1 MKRMKR
7 LASLML
13 AMILAVMMVMPV
25 SADEPAAKNA
35 GGYTITITD
44 SMPKHIYEAYQ
55 IFAGDLLEEEE
66 EGKVV
71 HTLSNI
77 SWGSGVNEEGQMKL
91 GGAAEKAESLTTTT
105 HAMNFAKELEDYL
118 QNPITSEEKTGVYT
132 ISGLE
137 AGYYLVKD
145 KDNSLVNKDDSY
157 TSYILRVVADQNVTT
172 KSDMSTVEK
181 KVKDIDD
188 STSQHTTDW
197 QDSADY
203 DIGDDVP
210 FQLKAILANN
220 VESYETYKV
229 VFHDTLS
236 PGLTYNEESTVVKIE
251 GVEQTRGFTIKIE
264 NNQLTVSCDNVK
276 ELGATNG
283 SDIIVEYTAKLN
295 DNAVLGSQGNPNKV
309 YLEYSNNPNNSMD
322 GTETGMTKEDAVIV
336 FTYKVVINKVDEKS
350 KPLEGAVFTLEK
362 LVKTDVSAAGTWKA
376 IDAVEANAENPTTF
390 TFLGLDDGEYRLTET
405 TTPSGYNTM
414 EQVVF
419 TVSASHDANET
430 EPKLTVLS
438 GDKVTGEIVFTA
450 NVESG
455 ALEANV
461 INYAGHVLPSTGGMG
476 TTVFYAVGSVL
487 VLGAVVVLITKK
499 RMNAE
504 K

>member
-13 AMILAVMMVMPV
+13 AMILAVMMVLPV
-25 SADEPAAKNA
+25 SAVEKNSL
-35 GGYTITITD
+35 GYTITITD
-44 SMPKHIYEAYQ
+44 SMPKHTYEAYQ

-77 SWGSGVNEEGQMKL
+77 KWGNGVNTNGQDNF
-91 GGAAEKAESLTTTT
+91 GDAATKAESLTTTT
-105 HAMNFAKELEDYL
+105 EAMVFAKELEDYL
-118 QNPITSEEKTGVYT
+118 QNPKTSVEKAGVYT

-145 KDNSLVNKDDSY
+145 QDNSLTNKDDSY

-181 KVKDIDD
+181 RVKDIDD
-188 STSQHTTDW
+188 STSQNTTDW

-220 VESYETYKV
+220 VESYEIYKV

-236 PGLTYNEESTVVKIE
+236 SGLTYNEGSTVVKIK
-251 GVEQTRGFTIKIE
+251 GVDQTKGFTIE
-264 NNQLTVSCDNVK
+264 SDNNQLTVSCDDVK
-276 ELGATNG
+276 KLGATNG

-322 GTETGMTKEDAVIV
+322 GTETGNTEEDTVIV
-336 FTYKVVINKVDEKS
+336 FTYKVVINKVDEES

-362 LVKTDVSAAGTWKA
+362 LVKTNVSAAATWKA
-376 IDAVEANAENPTTF
+376 IDAVKVNEENPTTF
-390 TFLGLDDGEYRLTET
+390 TFSGLDDGEYRLTET

-419 TVSASHDANET
+419 TVSASHDANAT
-430 EPKLTVLS
+430 EPKLTALS
-438 GDKVTGEIVFTA
+438 GDKVTGEIAFSADVD
-450 NVESG
+450 SG
-455 ALEANV
+455 ALGANV

>member
-1 MKRMKR
+1 MKTMKR

-13 AMILAVMMVMPV
+13 AMILAVMMVLPV
-25 SADEPAAKNA
+25 SAVEENSL
-35 GGYTITITD
+35 GYTITITD
-44 SMPKHIYEAYQ
+44 SMPKHTYEAYQ

-77 SWGSGVNEEGQMKL
+77 KWGNGVNANGQDNL
-91 GGAAEKAESLTTTT
+91 GDAATKAKSLTTTKD
-105 HAMNFAKELEDYL
+105 AMAFAKELKDYL
-118 QNPITSEEKTGVYT
+118 QNPKTSVEKAGVYT

-145 KDNSLVNKDDSY
+145 QDNSLTNKDDSY

-251 GVEQTRGFTIKIE
+251 GVEQTRGFTI
-264 NNQLTVSCDNVK
+264 
-276 ELGATNG
+276 
-283 SDIIVEYTAKLN
+283 
-295 DNAVLGSQGNPNKV
+295 
-309 YLEYSNNPNNSMD
+309 
-322 GTETGMTKEDAVIV
+322 
-336 FTYKVVINKVDEKS
+336 
-350 KPLEGAVFTLEK
+350 
-362 LVKTDVSAAGTWKA
+362 
-376 IDAVEANAENPTTF
+376 
-390 TFLGLDDGEYRLTET
+390 
-405 TTPSGYNTM
+405 
-414 EQVVF
+414 
-419 TVSASHDANET
+419 
-430 EPKLTVLS
+430 
-438 GDKVTGEIVFTA
+438 
-450 NVESG
+450 
-455 ALEANV
+455 
-461 INYAGHVLPSTGGMG
+461 
-476 TTVFYAVGSVL
+476 
-487 VLGAVVVLITKK
+487 
-499 RMNAE
+499 
-504 K
+504 